1 MNDYIPSDLE
11 LDIDYDYNIKDNC
24 QAEDLEYF
32 KFLFENL
39 KNVCLANDRNFAS
52 LCFFT
57 YELKQLFT
65 KFHYSHIY
73 LNVKNSEYNM
83 GYSFDSIMKTFNIDK
98 TQSSRIISCYEKF
111 IIIENQEP
119 IINPIFAKFS
129 KSKLYELI
137 TIDVQQLKTDLANKV
152 LRPDMSVNTIRQY
165 VKNIKALQNLDKAVN
180 KDKTK
185 EQVIEEEIPM
195 AYNPKQHYDFEYFE
209 NKTKNQL
216 LNMIWDLQKEY
227 EKLKGIKTKNG

>member
-1 MNDYIPSDLE
+1 MENLVLSNLEYTFNKDL
-11 LDIDYDYNIKDNC
+11 NKDNDI
-24 QAEDLEYF
+24 QDLEYF
-32 KFLFENL
+32 NFLINGL
-39 KNVCLANDRNFAS
+39 KNVCISNDKNFAS
-52 LCFFT
+52 LCYFT
-57 YELKQLFT
+57 FNLKLLFNR
-65 KFHYSHIY
+65 FRYNRIY
-73 LNVKNSEYNM
+73 LNDNRSKFSTGYN
-83 GYSFDSIMKTFNIDK
+83 FDMIMKTFDIDK

-111 IIIENQEP
+111 IIIENEEP
-119 IINPIFAKFS
+119 IINPVFAKFS

-137 TIDVQQLKTDLANKV
+137 TIDVQQLKNDLANKV

-165 VKNIKALQNLDKAVN
+165 VKNIKVLQNLDKAVN
-180 KDKTK
+180 KDNTK

-195 AYNPKQHYDFEYFE
+195 AYNPKQHYDFEYFK

>member
-1 MNDYIPSDLE
+1 MNDFVRTYIKYFKPSE
-11 LDIDYDYNIKDNC
+11 AYNIEHSK
-24 QAEDLEYF
+24 EDLEYF
-32 KFLFENL
+32 SYLF
-39 KNVCLANDRNFAS
+39 KNINDLCIANDNNFAS

-57 YELKQLFT
+57 YELKKLFERFAYNRVYLRVNED
-65 KFHYSHIY
+65 KFSY
-73 LNVKNSEYNM
+73 
-83 GYSFDSIMKTFNIDK
+83 GYDFNSIMKTFNIDK

-111 IIIENQEP
+111 IIIENEQP
-119 IINPIFAKFS
+119 IINPIFAEFS
-129 KSKLYELI
+129 KSKLYELLAV
-137 TIDVQQLKTDLANKV
+137 DVQQLKTDLANKV

-180 KDKTK
+180 KEKTK
-185 EQVIEEEIPM
+185 EEVIDEEIPM
-195 AYNPKQHYDFEYFE
+195 AYNPKQHYDFEYFK